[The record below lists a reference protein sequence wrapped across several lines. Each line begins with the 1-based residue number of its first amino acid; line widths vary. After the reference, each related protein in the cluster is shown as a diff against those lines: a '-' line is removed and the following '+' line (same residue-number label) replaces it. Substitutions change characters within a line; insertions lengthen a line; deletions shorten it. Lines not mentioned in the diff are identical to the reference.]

1 MKKKAIV
8 SNFGWIDPILVIWP
22 NKHIFDRIIE
32 AELNVVDSLKNFTR
46 EMSVEILQVR
56 RGYVDNILYTEVEVM
71 YVDERDKRS
80 KVA

>member
-8 SNFGWIDPILVIWP
+8 SNFGWIDPILVIWS